1 MRKYCLKLVPHVNY
15 NTLKKLILYIIYV
28 LIKNVILKK
37 MVMAAIWI
45 MHKRDHGN
53 YTSKSGIAH
62 LFLPKS
68 KN

>member
-1 MRKYCLKLVPHVNY
+1 MLITTHLKNDIIHNLCVDKKCDI
-15 NTLKKLILYIIYV
+15 KKL
-28 LIKNVILKK
+28 
-37 MVMAAIWI
+37 VMAAIRI